1 MYNPS
6 RDQVRQFFC
15 DTWGKYR
22 QNLPLEGL
30 ETKAL
35 DVILLH
41 PEYHGLLADRGGAV
55 ERDYTPDTGEANP
68 FLHLSLHLAVEEQLS
83 IDQPPGISTEF
94 PRRATRSLARS
105 AGPSGRNGLALAAR
119 RCPAGCRRLS
129 GVHQETLTAEPSA
142 TASDPGNAPDRF
154 SAAQ

>member
-94 PRRATRSLARS
+94 SRLLNARGERHEALHEVLDCLGETVWRSQRD
-105 AGPSGRNGLALAAR
+105 AA
-119 RCPAGCRRLS
+119 P
-129 GVHQETLTAEPSA
+129 
-142 TASDPGNAPDRF
+142 PDADAYLECIRKR
-154 SAAQ
+154 